1 MARRENPEINAGS
14 MADIA
19 FLLLIFFL
27 VTTTM
32 NVDSGVSKKLSEK
45 PPADYVPPII
55 KEKNIFEVNINR
67 NNELLVEGERMD
79 VKDLK
84 KAAIKFIDNGGGI
97 GKPGDDGTP
106 GKACDY
112 CQGERSPS
120 SSDHPNK
127 AIISVQSDR
136 GTEYGTYIK
145 VQDELLRAYTFLR
158 NRLAKQRYG
167 ESFDQLEEDYK
178 DAKTDSSSKDRV
190 ESLKKKVE
198 DIKTAYPQIISD
210 AEPTS

>member
-1 MARRENPEINAGS
+1 MARRDTPEINAGS

-45 PPADYVPPII
+45 PPPDYVPPII

-67 NNELLVEGERMD
+67 NNELLVEGERMEI
-79 VKDLK
+79 KDLK
-84 KAAIKFIDNGGGI
+84 DAALKFIDNGGGI
-97 GKPGDDGTP
+97 GKVEEGVATGP
-106 GKACDY
+106 CNY
-112 CQGERSPS
+112 CKGERSDK

-136 GTEYGTYIK
+136 LTEYGTYLR
-145 VQDELLRAYTFLR
+145 VQNELLRAYSELR
-158 NRLAKQRYG
+158 NRLSMERYKVPFA
-167 ESFDQLEEDYK
+167 ELEEAYK
-178 DAKTDSSSKDRV
+178 ENRDN
-190 ESLKKKVE
+190 EGLKRRVE
-198 DIKTAYPQIISD
+198 DIKKSYPQIISD
-210 AEPTS
+210 AEPTSN

>member
-45 PPADYVPPII
+45 PPPDYVPPMI

-67 NNELLVEGERMD
+67 KNELLVEDERMEISEL
-79 VKDLK
+79 KD
-84 KAAIKFIDNGGGI
+84 AAIAFINNGYGE
-97 GKPGDDGTP
+97 GKVEDGVAT
-106 GKACDY
+106 GKCDY
-112 CQGERSPS
+112 CAKLRKPGEPPASEK

-127 AIISVQSDR
+127 AIISVLSDR
-136 GTEYGTYIK
+136 GTEYGTYLR
-145 VQDELLRAYTFLR
+145 VQNELLRAYSELR
-158 NRLAKQRYG
+158 NRLSMDKYKIPFA
-167 ESFDQLEEDYK
+167 ELEEAYK
-178 DAKTDSSSKDRV
+178 DDRENEGLKRRV
-190 ESLKKKVE
+190 EYIKK
-198 DIKTAYPQIISD
+198 AYPQIISD
-210 AEPTS
+210 AEPTSN

>member
-45 PPADYVPPII
+45 PPPDYVPPVI

-67 NNELLVEGERMD
+67 NNELLVEGDRMEIT
-79 VKDLK
+79 DLK
-84 KAAIKFIDNGGGI
+84 EAAIKFIDNGGGD
-97 GKPGDDGTP
+97 GKPSEDGTP
-106 GKACDY
+106 GKPCDY
-112 CQGERSPS
+112 CEGERSES

-136 GTEYGTYIK
+136 GTEYGTYIE
-145 VQDELLRAYTFLR
+145 VQNQLLKAYTVLR
-158 NRLAKQRYG
+158 NRLSQQRYG
-167 ESFDQLEEDYK
+167 ILYTELNKRYK
-178 DAKTDSSSKDRV
+178 DSRGLEKD
-190 ESLKKKVE
+190 EWKKKVE
-198 DIKTAYPQIISD
+198 DIKTSFPQIISD

>member
-45 PPADYVPPII
+45 PPPDYVPPII
-55 KEKNIFEVNINR
+55 KEKNIFEVNINFR
-67 NNELLVEGERMD
+67 NELQVEGERMEL
-79 VKDLK
+79 KDLQE
-84 KAAIKFIDNGGGI
+84 AAIKFIDNGGGI
-97 GKPGDDGTP
+97 GKPGEDGTP
-106 GKACDY
+106 GKECDY
-112 CQGERSPS
+112 CKGEKDAS

-136 GTEYGTYIK
+136 GTEYGTYLA
-145 VQDELLRAYTFLR
+145 VQDQLLKAYRVLR
-158 NRLAKQRYG
+158 NRLARERYNM
-167 ESFDQLEEDYK
+167 SFTDLEKLYK
-178 DAKTDSSSKDRV
+178 DGNRQD
-190 ESLKKKVE
+190 ESVRKKID
-198 DIKTAYPQIISD
+198 DIKASYPQIISD
-210 AEPTS
+210 AEPTSAN

>member
-1 MARRENPEINAGS
+1 MARRVTPEINAGS

-32 NVDSGVSKKLSEK
+32 NVDSGISKKLSEK
-45 PPADYVPPII
+45 PPADYVPPVI
-55 KEKNIFEVNINR
+55 KERNIFEVNINR

-79 VKDLK
+79 VKEIKD
-84 KAAIKFIDNGGGI
+84 AAVKFIDNGGGE
-97 GKPGDDGTP
+97 GKLVDGVSTGP
-106 GKACDY
+106 CDY
-112 CQGERSPS
+112 CKGEKSTT

-136 GTEYGTYIK
+136 GTEYGTYMI
-145 VQDELLRAYTFLR
+145 VQNELLRAYTELR
-158 NRLAKQRYG
+158 NALCKERYG
-167 ESFDQLEEDYK
+167 MSYIELEKLYK
-178 DAKTDSSSKDRV
+178 DDKNNL
-190 ESLKKKVE
+190 ELKKKVE

-210 AEPTS
+210 AEPTSAN

>member
-45 PPADYVPPII
+45 PPPDYVPPIV
-55 KEKNIFEVNINR
+55 KQKNIFEVSINR
-67 NNELLVEGERMD
+67 NNDLLVENEPMD
-79 VKDLK
+79 VKNLK
-84 KAAIKFIDNGGGI
+84 DAALNFIDNGGGI
-97 GKPGDDGTP
+97 GAPGENGTA
-106 GKACDY
+106 GQRCDY
-112 CQGERSPS
+112 CKGERDPE

-145 VQDELLRAYTFLR
+145 VQNELLRAYSELR
-158 NRLAKQRYG
+158 NRLSKERYNM
-167 ESFDQLEEDYK
+167 SFDELEKAYD
-178 DAKTDSSSKDRV
+178 DAKNNADLKDQV
-190 ESLKKKVE
+190 ETLQRRVE
-198 DIKTAYPQIISD
+198 DIKKAYPQIISD
-210 AEPTS
+210 MEPTS